1 MAGTLPET
9 PRWSLAPSCLRSPC
23 GPSVSMMDGTPA
35 TGLVV
40 QKSCPLVSWAC
51 CSTVRSA
58 AFGVLS
64 DTRTTV
70 ACGMVRGSGWVPVD
84 HRIRDT
90 IAARGRVLQ
99 WAACLDESPIV
110 ISPRSVS
117 GHIEEIVGDYGWHC
131 SAPVPTR

>member
-1 MAGTLPET
+1 
-9 PRWSLAPSCLRSPC
+9 
-23 GPSVSMMDGTPA
+23 MMDRTLA
-35 TGLVV
+35 TGWWSR
-40 QKSCPLVSWAC
+40 KSCPLVSWAC

-70 ACGMVRGSGWVPVD
+70 ACGMVRWVGLGAGRS
-84 HRIRDT
+84 RIRDT

-117 GHIEEIVGDYGWHC
+117 RHIEEIVGDYVACAG
-131 SAPVPTR
+131 APVPTR